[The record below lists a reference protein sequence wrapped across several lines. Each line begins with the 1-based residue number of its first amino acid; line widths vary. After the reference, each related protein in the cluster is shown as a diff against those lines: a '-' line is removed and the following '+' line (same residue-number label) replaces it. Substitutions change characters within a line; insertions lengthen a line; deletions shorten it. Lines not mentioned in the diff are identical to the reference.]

1 MGDNFLKKKAAG
13 LLDCK
18 VEKAEVTDGRG
29 LFAGVRGFIHI
40 SKENLGKVTKEE
52 YTEFVTGT
60 VETGSYRWFTILCGD
75 GTGIQ
80 FVRPGRAVYGRVNG
94 EGVVTDIACFITL
107 DGEGSITR
115 LESEI

>member
-1 MGDNFLKKKAAG
+1 MGDNFLKKEAAR
-13 LLDCK
+13 LLGCK
-18 VEKAEVTDGRG
+18 VETAGVTDGRG
-29 LFAGVRGFIHI
+29 LSAGIRGFIHI
-40 SKENLGKVTKEE
+40 SKDDLRKVTKEE
-52 YTEFVTGT
+52 YTEFVTTT

-80 FVRPGRAVYGRVNG
+80 FVRPGRAIYGRVNG

-107 DGEGSITR
+107 DGDGSITR

>member
-29 LFAGVRGFIHI
+29 LFAGIRGFIHI

-75 GTGIQ
+75 GNTVCKARQ
-80 FVRPGRAVYGRVNG
+80 
-94 EGVVTDIACFITL
+94 
-107 DGEGSITR
+107 GSIR
-115 LESEI
+115 QSERRGCCDGYSLLYNSGRRGQHNAP